1 MEFGG
6 HDAKALLKYYEMLD
20 VRERVEE
27 LTALPFGKT
36 KKQDIKFEVF
46 SN

>member
-1 MEFGG
+1 MEFCG
-6 HDAKALLKYYEMLD
+6 HYAKVLLKYYEMLD

-36 KKQDIKFEVF
+36 KKQDIKVELF